1 MSWRKTSVYVFLV
14 TILVFSVAFS
24 VAAQETVNINIL
36 AMRMGST
43 EYIQSQTPEWIDQYE
58 ENHDVKV
65 RVNWEFLEEQDLRP
79 QVVQDMA
86 AGTGYYQIVQ
96 LGDRYLP
103 LLARNDWVVPMEQY
117 FTEEY
122 QADKFVEAVRATAS
136 YNDKMY
142 TVPIYHEATQ
152 LIYRHDIF
160 NELGLEPP
168 ATMQDVT
175 EAAKK
180 ITEETDTAGIVLR
193 GQRGSG
199 LNHISWKQY
208 LQAFGGKWLKDG
220 ERPFEPEFDSE
231 AGIEATKW
239 YTNLIQNYAPEGT
252 QSAHWRDVM
261 STFMAGEAAM
271 TIDATS
277 IGRRI
282 VTDDASEVI
291 GKTSFALFPKGPA
304 GRYPWYFSWSLAL
317 SKVGTRGKT
326 REVAADYMLWATSP
340 EMKKSMMEAIGTL
353 PARTNTLESEAAQ
366 EYYGQEGMSNWLDNT
381 IKSLQIEEA
390 GENPVGGPRIPQWP
404 AIGDTIGIYLE
415 RIFTGSV
422 SVEKGLKEAAE
433 AIERDF

>member
-1 MSWRKTSVYVFLV
+1 MSWKRISIPVIL
-14 TILVFSVAFS
+14 TISLILTVSLPL
-24 VAAQETVNINIL
+24 AAQESININIL

-43 EYIQSQTPEWIDQYE
+43 EYIEEHTDGWIEDYE
-58 ENHDVKV
+58 EDHDVDV
-65 RVNWEFLEEQDLRP
+65 SVNWEFLEEQDLRP

-103 LLARNDWVVPMEQY
+103 LLARNDWVVPMEEY
-117 FTEEY
+117 FTEDY
-122 QADKFVEAVRATAS
+122 KADEFVEAVRATAS
-136 YNDKMY
+136 YDDTMY

-152 LIYRHDIF
+152 LMYRHDIF

-168 ATMQDVT
+168 ETLEEVT
-175 EAAKK
+175 EVARK

-208 LQAFGGKWLKDG
+208 LQAFGGEWLENT
-220 ERPFEPEFDSE
+220 ERPFEPAFNSE
-231 AGIEATKW
+231 EGIRATEW
-239 YTNLIQNYAPEGT
+239 YANLIQNYAPEGT

-291 GKTSFALFPKGPA
+291 GKTSFALFPEGPA

-317 SKVGTRGKT
+317 SKVGTQGLE

-340 EMKKSMMEAIGTL
+340 EMKKNMMQAIGTL
-353 PARTNTLESEAAQ
+353 PARTSTLESEAAQ

-404 AIGDTIGIYLE
+404 AIGDTIGIHLE
-415 RIFTGSV
+415 SIFTGSV
-422 SVEKGLKEAAE
+422 SVEEGLNRAAR